1 MFFKQVMRIF
11 TVSTKI
17 LSVIALKALITLKE
31 WIFVT
36 MKLNPLEFMLI
47 NNPIRAWIQEKYELP
62 ILMNM
67 LSLNTFDSVLE
78 IGCGNGNGTKLIKKY
93 FNPLHI
99 TAIDLDERMI
109 QIARA
114 SVHDETT
121 TFQVMDASKLGFPNE
136 SFDAIF
142 DFGIIHHVP
151 NWKDC
156 IEELRRV
163 LKAGGKLILEEL
175 SLDSFSGF
183 PGKLYKS
190 LLTHP
195 YEDMFS
201 MGEFVQH
208 LEEAEFQI
216 NNFKKSNPFKMVRYF
231 SLVASVQ

>member
-1 MFFKQVMRIF
+1 
-11 TVSTKI
+11 
-17 LSVIALKALITLKE
+17 
-31 WIFVT
+31 
-36 MKLNPLEFMLI
+36 MKLNLLEFILV
-47 NNPIRAWIQEKYELP
+47 NNPVRAYIQEKYELP

-67 LSLNTFDSVLE
+67 LSLNTFDSILE

-93 FNPLHI
+93 FNPLNT
-99 TAIDLDERMI
+99 TAIDLDEKMI
-109 QIARA
+109 QIARQTI
-114 SVHDETT
+114 HDDTT

-142 DFGIIHHVP
+142 DFGIIHHIP

-163 LKAGGKLILEEL
+163 LKTDGKLILEEL

-195 YEDMFS
+195 YEQMFS
-201 MGEFVQH
+201 TEEFVQH
-208 LEEAEFQI
+208 LEKVEFNI
-216 NNFKKSNPFKMVRYF
+216 DYFKKSNPFKMIRYF
-231 SLVASVQ
+231 SLVASLQ